1 MNGSCNTILCLI
13 LLIILCF
20 SLSPIVKCIEG
31 LEGIYPG
38 SVEKPILDTYPLSSR
53 RGVGN
58 GGNVNKNNNNPILS
72 VSSYEQTTNNLRYT
86 YNPDN
91 GLCSPAEF
99 CGALYDN
106 IKTKSNEIY
115 ALPPVK
121 EDNGA
126 RVGYFRSN

>member
-1 MNGSCNTILCLI
+1 MNFTRNIILCLLI
-13 LLIILCF
+13 LIVLCF
-20 SLSPIVKCIEG
+20 CLNPIVKNIEG
-31 LEGIYPG
+31 LEGVYPD
-38 SVEKPILDTYPLSSR
+38 SVEKPLLNEYPLSSR

-58 GGNVNKNNNNPILS
+58 GGNANNNNNNPILS

-86 YNPDN
+86 HNPDN
-91 GLCSPAEF
+91 GLCSPSEF
-99 CGALYDN
+99 CGSLYDN

-121 EDNGA
+121 KDGT